1 MNSMENSYTFEN
13 TSINQQNLSESRLH
27 NGILMQMA
35 TQLHIGLCMINGA
48 IENLASTV
56 SNVSNS
62 IDKQTEALRK
72 RKYVLVDKFYNVY
85 DEIVKMKYDEEKKCF
100 MMFGKNHSW
109 KIFITSDMDE
119 YNFERLNTKL
129 SYSELYDM
137 VITLDY
143 LVNTFGVEYSMDLFN
158 SKISTDAL
166 KKLDELL
173 EESKKESKKLH
184 SDLDHLINAYGL
196 ENTKDLFVS
205 KVNADGLKKLD
216 KLLEESKKL
225 DSDKTSK
232 LSDYIKESCVSIDN
246 MNKEISET
254 LHYKR
259 SIGECAIIILLVYI
273 ACALA
278 IVLGVCLNAQVAWI
292 LGLVIGIIF
301 FPMVGMWI
309 WNYYRYKKQGHDV
322 LTIKQLS
329 EKENKLKK
337 ELEVLKSNV
346 ANEILSILCESDLKI
361 KKVDSEIKKF
371 VDSFRK

>member
-1 MNSMENSYTFEN
+1 MNSFENSYV
-13 TSINQQNLSESRLH
+13 SESRLR
-27 NGILMQMA
+27 NGIITQMA

-109 KIFITSDMDE
+109 KIFITSDMGE

-129 SYSELYDM
+129 SYSELYDT

-143 LVNTFGVEYSMDLFN
+143 LTNDFDLEYSMDLFN
-158 SKISTDAL
+158 SKISADAL

-196 ENTKDLFVS
+196 KNTNDLFVG
-205 KVNADGLKKLD
+205 KVNADALKKLD
-216 KLLEESKKL
+216 ELLEESKKL

-254 LHYKR
+254 MQYKQG
-259 SIGECAIIILLVYI
+259 IACAIVTLLVCI

-278 IVLGVCLNAQVAWI
+278 IVLGLCLNAQVTWI
-292 LGLVIGIIF
+292 LGLSIGIIF
-301 FPMVGMWI
+301 FPIGCVVI
-309 WNYYRYKKQGHDV
+309 WNYYHYKRQGYGV
-322 LTIKQLS
+322 LTIEQLS

-337 ELEVLKSNV
+337 ELEALKSNV
-346 ANEILSILCESDLKI
+346 ANEILSILCEPDLKI
-361 KKVDSEIKKF
+361 KKVDSEIENF

>member
-173 EESKKESKKLH
+173 EESKKESKKL
-184 SDLDHLINAYGL
+184 DFDFDYLVNAYGL
-196 ENTKDLFVS
+196 KNYIHLFRDK
-205 KVNADGLKKLD
+205 KVDVDSLKKLD
-216 KLLEESKKL
+216 KSLEESKKL
-225 DSDKTSK
+225 DSKF
-232 LSDYIKESCVSIDN
+232 SDYIKESCVSIDN
-246 MNKEISET
+246 MNKEISKT
-254 LHYKR
+254 LNYKQG
-259 SIGECAIIILLVYI
+259 IEFAIIVLLVCI

-292 LGLVIGIIF
+292 LGLTIGIIF
-301 FPMVGMWI
+301 FPIGGMLI
-309 WNYYRYKKQGHDV
+309 WNCYHYKKQGYGG

-337 ELEVLKSNV
+337 EFEVFNSNV
-346 ANEILSILCESDLKI
+346 ANEILSILSEPDAKI
-361 KKVDSEIKKF
+361 KKVDSEIENF
-371 VDSFRK
+371 VDSFKK

>member
-1 MNSMENSYTFEN
+1 MDSFEN
-13 TSINQQNLSESRLH
+13 TIINQQNLSESRLR

-48 IENLASTV
+48 IEYLASSV

-158 SKISTDAL
+158 SKINADAL
-166 KKLDELL
+166 KGLDVLLNKSEKLTSEKASTLFNFEKMCKERIDLESEILDDKHNFRSFIISLL
-173 EESKKESKKLH
+173 VVIVGLSAFLLTSTSEGAPLALTIGLLILTFVFPIVFPIVMAIKGPKKPSEEENYLKHGISNIK
-184 SDLDHLINAYGL
+184 NAY
-196 ENTKDLFVS
+196 
-205 KVNADGLKKLD
+205 
-216 KLLEESKKL
+216 
-225 DSDKTSK
+225 DS
-232 LSDYIKESCVSIDN
+232 
-246 MNKEISET
+246 
-254 LHYKR
+254 
-259 SIGECAIIILLVYI
+259 
-273 ACALA
+273 
-278 IVLGVCLNAQVAWI
+278 
-292 LGLVIGIIF
+292 
-301 FPMVGMWI
+301 
-309 WNYYRYKKQGHDV
+309 
-322 LTIKQLS
+322 
-329 EKENKLKK
+329 
-337 ELEVLKSNV
+337 
-346 ANEILSILCESDLKI
+346 KI
-361 KKVDSEIKKF
+361 KKADSEIENF